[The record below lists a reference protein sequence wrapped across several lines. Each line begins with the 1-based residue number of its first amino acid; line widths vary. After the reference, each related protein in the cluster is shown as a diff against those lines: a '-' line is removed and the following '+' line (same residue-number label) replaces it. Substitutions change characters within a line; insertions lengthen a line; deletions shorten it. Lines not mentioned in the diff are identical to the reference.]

1 MPSVCKNTT
10 VIKIIEVI
18 YFIDSFTAENNN
30 GKSLRKN
37 MFCVSLV
44 PTPLDQIK
52 KIKICH
58 MVASEH
64 PEVIEGRRRLIA
76 TDVID
81 YGEEAEDCSIDNY
94 DADFDEEDKSGLVD
108 VGVRTGV
115 TQSGRGEVEE
125 VQRVMKSSSLLSFML
140 KTHKYTVVFQLIEA
154 SCSS

>member
-1 MPSVCKNTT
+1 M
-10 VIKIIEVI
+10 
-18 YFIDSFTAENNN
+18 
-30 GKSLRKN
+30 
-37 MFCVSLV
+37 
-44 PTPLDQIK
+44 
-52 KIKICH
+52 
-58 MVASEH
+58 
-64 PEVIEGRRRLIA
+64 IEGRRRLIS

-140 KTHKYTVVFQLIEA
+140 KPHKYTVVLQLIEA